1 MSLPSQERCSCLTS
15 GQPFSLRHILTPGW
29 LKTQNQAQISTRSTG
44 QVESSSLY
52 IKRIARFW
60 KYILSETW
68 GICVG
73 VDPKS
78 FKPKRMEQRSWAKFN
93 HMGALARSS
102 GLNVCFK
109 AGSSSLSV
117 SLSVGETWPYIQ
129 WSCNGRTFLAWC
141 RRRIKG
147 LGSYN
152 TGVNLSD
159 EMSMPTPDYTDLLI
173 FYLGLLLPG
182 NPSFVTEEVWYKALL

>member
-1 MSLPSQERCSCLTS
+1 M
-15 GQPFSLRHILTPGW
+15 
-29 LKTQNQAQISTRSTG
+29 
-44 QVESSSLY
+44 
-52 IKRIARFW
+52 
-60 KYILSETW
+60 
-68 GICVG
+68 
-73 VDPKS
+73 
-78 FKPKRMEQRSWAKFN
+78 
-93 HMGALARSS
+93 
-102 GLNVCFK
+102 
-109 AGSSSLSV
+109 
-117 SLSVGETWPYIQ
+117 SVGETWPYIQ

-182 NPSFVTEEVWYKALL
+182 NPSFVTEEV